1 MIKVRDTTKSVH
13 VTHKVI
19 EEAEKDISDG
29 LIKIFFLTESTTLM
43 TGEENFR
50 YGLVAETDK
59 SQRILKGKV
68 TYLRYI
74 HGMVS

>member
-1 MIKVRDTTKSVH
+1 MIKVRDTMKSVH

-43 TGEENFR
+43 TGEEDFR
-50 YGLVAETDK
+50 YGLVSENDK
-59 SQRILKGKV
+59 AQRILKGTG